1 MPMIIDYID
10 DIAKRTKRPALFLT
24 FQNIPRKNMSDS
36 EIEEM
41 EIDSLIGV
49 VDWHSHPSRNS
60 IVRWLNKNKIQWKPC
75 AGISSNAM
83 DFGYQ
88 GQIYIDIPYDHKNP
102 LSEQHYK
109 FKRLT
114 QFIEDGKG
122 NVRWAG
128 VEFHCLVNE

>member
-24 FQNIPRKNMSDS
+24 FQNIPRKNMSDT

-41 EIDSLIGV
+41 EIDSLLGV

-75 AGISSNAM
+75 AGISSSNM
-83 DFGYQ
+83 DLGYQ
-88 GQIYIDIPYDHKNP
+88 GQIYIDIPYDHKKP
-102 LSEQHYK
+102 LSGQHYK

-122 NVRWAG
+122 NVRWVG
-128 VEFHCLVNE
+128 VEFYCLVNE

>member
-1 MPMIIDYID
+1 
-10 DIAKRTKRPALFLT
+10 
-24 FQNIPRKNMSDS
+24 
-36 EIEEM
+36 M
-41 EIDSLIGV
+41 EQRL

-60 IVRWLNKNKIQWKPC
+60 IVLWLNKNKIQWKPC

-122 NVRWAG
+122 NVRWVG
-128 VEFHCLVNE
+128 VEFYCLVNE